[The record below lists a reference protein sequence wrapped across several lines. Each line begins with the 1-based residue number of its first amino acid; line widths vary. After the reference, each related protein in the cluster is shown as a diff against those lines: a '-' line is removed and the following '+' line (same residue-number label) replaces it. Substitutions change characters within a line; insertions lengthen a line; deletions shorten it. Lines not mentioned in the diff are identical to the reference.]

1 MSCTR
6 FAKALG
12 NSIYRIT
19 RYLIP
24 TSKIAVPGEL
34 ELYDLKR
41 VVGETKKLAK
51 EQPEVVAVLLK
62 LAQAFEWPEKLIG
75 NAIALPKAPK
85 GK

>member
-1 MSCTR
+1 LETPSTESQVSYTYVKDR
-6 FAKALG
+6 G
-12 NSIYRIT
+12 S
-19 RYLIP
+19 
-24 TSKIAVPGEL
+24 GEL

-41 VVGETKKLAK
+41 DVGGTKKLAK